1 MSGEGGK
8 GSGGTSAGSLT
19 GETYVDGTE
28 VKYGRLIQAVVA
40 TLFLG
45 AGGLLV
51 SGIETIAEFN
61 SGLIRGFGDFAVE
74 FVTSWIGEG
83 AGLVV
88 AGWRGALL
96 EAMQF
101 GPFTPIVLALEAIVV
116 LLIIAAI
123 WRVNPYL

>member
-8 GSGGTSAGSLT
+8 GSGGTSPGSLT
-19 GETYVDGTE
+19 GDAYVDGVT

-51 SGIETIAEFN
+51 SGIETITEFN
-61 SGLIRGFGDFAVE
+61 VGLMRGFTNFAVE
-74 FVTSWIGEG
+74 FVTSWVGEG

-101 GPFTPIVLALEAIVV
+101 GPFTPIVLAAEAVIV
-116 LLIIAAI
+116 LLIVAAI
-123 WRVNPYL
+123 WRANPYL